1 MIVYILRG
9 PSGAGKSTHARRIV
23 EWSMAAGMKALV
35 MSSDDFF
42 KRDGEYKF
50 DAPRLSDAHA
60 DCLRRYTQ
68 SIASPGDVD
77 VLVVDNT
84 NTSVAELAP
93 YAALAVAFG
102 HTLQIVTL
110 DVAPA
115 VASARGIHGVPAGTV
130 ERQSMTLRA
139 QTQSIPR
146 YWPHKT
152 LENA

>member
-1 MIVYILRG
+1 MIVYVLRG
-9 PSGAGKSTHARRIV
+9 PSGSGKSTHARRIA
-23 EWSMAAGMKALV
+23 EWAAAAQMKALIL
-35 MSSDDFF
+35 SSDDFF
-42 KRDGEYKF
+42 RRRGPYLFEAAKLGE
-50 DAPRLSDAHA
+50 AHA
-60 DCLRRYTQ
+60 DCLRRFTQ

-110 DVAPA
+110 DVAPS
-115 VASARGIHGVPAGTV
+115 VAAARGIHGVPAGTV